1 MSTHRWIAVGLVW
14 AGCAFADLREQGPR
28 DAAPSGLRAGVARA
42 DIAPPAGMPQLNW
55 GSQTH
60 VEAVGMDPM
69 GMTATALVLSDGKQ
83 KFALVD
89 IDGISTT
96 GLEGAIA
103 RAAQRTGIQ
112 ASHIRIGECHTHA
125 GPAFHRAKG
134 PIGIDAARYEKMMA
148 GYLAMVSDKIVA
160 AIVEADS
167 HLRPVHA
174 FATKGTGSINVNRR
188 FRASGDAPPAVG
200 RNPEG
205 FVDRDLIVMRI
216 DDSQGAPYAI
226 LVNFQCHGTVLGYEN
241 KYISPDWIGAMRK
254 TVEKALPGALCLYF
268 QGAAGDQGPIEGF
281 TGDLEVAHRLGGILG
296 LEAAALALK
305 TETVRR
311 EPRFEGYVESSAYQA
326 KQPRRVLG
334 PRDATLKF
342 VDRVIELPRREYTA
356 QEIEAKRRQLADARK
371 KVAAAKASGDRWRIF
386 QAEARERRIGD
397 LLSAWQRPADR
408 TPVKLGLQILRV
420 GDVAMVAEAGEPF
433 AGIGAAIKRA
443 SPFPVTMFA
452 GYSSL
457 AGGGY
462 MPTRS
467 EYAYGG
473 YEVEMT
479 PYGLGAA
486 EKLIAEASALFAAV
500 R

>member
-1 MSTHRWIAVGLVW
+1 MSTHCWVAFGLIW
-14 AGCAFADLREQGPR
+14 TGCAFADLREQGPR

-42 DIAPPAGMPQLNW
+42 DIAPPAGIPQLNW

-60 VEAVGMDPM
+60 VEAAGMDPM

-89 IDGISTT
+89 IDAISTV

-103 RAAQRTGIQ
+103 RAAERTGIP
-112 ASHIRIGECHTHA
+112 ASHIRIGQAHTHA

-134 PIGIDAARYEKMMA
+134 PVDVNAARYEGMMA
-148 GYLAMVSDKIVA
+148 SYRAMVADKIVA
-160 AIVEADS
+160 AIAEADS
-167 HLRPVHA
+167 RLRPVHA
-174 FATKGTGSINVNRR
+174 FATRGTGSINVNRR
-188 FRASGDAPPAVG
+188 YRASGNAPPAVG
-200 RNPEG
+200 RNPQG
-205 FVDRDLIVMRI
+205 FVDRELIVMRI
-216 DDSQGAPYAI
+216 DDAGGAPYAV

-254 TVEKALPGALCLYF
+254 TVEKALPGTLCLYL
-268 QGAAGDQGPIEGF
+268 QGAAGNQGPIEGF

-296 LEAAALALK
+296 LEAAALALR

-311 EPRFEGYVESSAYQA
+311 EPRFEGFVESTAYQA

-334 PRDATLKF
+334 PRDATLEF

-356 QEIEAKRRQLADARK
+356 AEIEAKRSQLAGAREK
-371 KVAAAKASGDRWRIF
+371 LAAAKASGDRWRIA
-386 QAEARERRIGD
+386 QAEARERRIAD
-397 LLSAWQRPADR
+397 LLAAWQRPADR
-408 TPVKLGLQILRV
+408 TPVKLGVQIFRV
-420 GDVAMVAEAGEPF
+420 GEVAMVGVAGEPF
-433 AGIGAAIKRA
+433 AEIGAAIKRA

-452 GYSSL
+452 GYTSL
-457 AGGGY
+457 QGGGY
-462 MPTRS
+462 MPIRS

-486 EKLIAEASALFAAV
+486 EKLIAEASAMFRSV